1 MKSKSVCKKRLSE
14 KIKIN
19 MSERKTRGWSRS
31 QAVAISYS
39 QIKKSFPR
47 CNSVLNKR
55 KSVKRKSLKR
65 KSLKRKSL
73 KRKSLKR
80 KSLKRRK
87 SLFGSGNFFI
97 KPYSKKTEYNKRI
110 PELASDPRTLY
121 STIITDTKQGK
132 RETEK
137 DYIDRLNKELGKKL
151 DELLRKT

>member
-19 MSERKTRGWSRS
+19 MSERKSRGWSKP
-31 QAVAISYS
+31 QAIAISYS

-47 CNSVLNKR
+47 CKSVLNKR

-65 KSLKRKSL
+65 KSVKRKSL
-73 KRKSLKR
+73 KRKSV
-80 KSLKRRK
+80 KRRK

-97 KPYSKKTEYNKRI
+97 KEYSKKDEYNKRI

-121 STIITDTKQGK
+121 STIITGTKQGK

-137 DYIDRLNKELGKKL
+137 DYNERLNKILGEKL
-151 DELLRKT
+151 DELLGKK

>member
-19 MSERKTRGWSRS
+19 MSERKSRGWSRP

-55 KSVKRKSLKR
+55 KSVKRKSVKR
-65 KSLKRKSL
+65 KSVKRKSV
-73 KRKSLKR
+73 
-80 KSLKRRK
+80 KRRK
-87 SLFGSGNFFI
+87 SLIGSGNFFR
-97 KPYSKKTEYNKRI
+97 KEYSKKTEYNERI

-121 STIITDTKQGK
+121 STIITGTKQGK
-132 RETEK
+132 RETDE
-137 DYIDRLNKELGKKL
+137 DYNERLNEILGKKL
-151 DELLRKT
+151 DELLRKNK

>member
-19 MSERKTRGWSRS
+19 MSERKSRGWSRP

-55 KSVKRKSLKR
+55 KSVKRKSV
-65 KSLKRKSL
+65 
-73 KRKSLKR
+73 
-80 KSLKRRK
+80 KRRK
-87 SLFGSGNFFI
+87 SLIGSGNFFR
-97 KPYSKKTEYNKRI
+97 KEYSKKTEYNERI

-121 STIITDTKQGK
+121 STIITGTKQGK
-132 RETEK
+132 RETDE
-137 DYIDRLNKELGKKL
+137 DYNERLNEILGKKL
-151 DELLRKT
+151 DELLRKNK